1 MPNLSQR
8 LAGLPPEKRALLEQR
23 LLKLGSGTARTVI
36 PRRRPSDPAPL
47 SFAQQR
53 LWFLDQLTPG
63 SATYNAAVALRL
75 RGALDTA
82 ALQRALDTL
91 VVRHEVLRTAYIPE
105 AGTPKQV
112 VLPARPVELR
122 DLDLRTVAASARAD
136 AVRAALVREVRRPFD
151 LTRDLM
157 LRPALVRQADEDF
170 LLQLTTHHIASD
182 GWSKDILFRELEALY
197 EAFAAGGPNPLPD
210 LPIQYADFAFWQQQQ
225 LQSVRL
231 GQLLAYWKQRLAG
244 APELLALPTDL
255 RRPAR
260 QSFLGAH
267 LPVVLPTEL
276 SDTLK
281 RLGRQE
287 HATPFMALLAAFKA
301 LLACCAGQEDIVVG
315 SPILGRNHLETEPL
329 IGFFVNT
336 LVLRTDLSGDPTF
349 RQLLRRVR
357 ETALG
362 AYAHQD
368 LPFEKLVEALRPRR
382 TPSWNPLFQVNF
394 RAQTALPPPPRLAG
408 LHTEVVEL
416 DQGTARFD
424 LALELWATDDVF
436 AGYVEYSTDLF
447 EAETVAGMV
456 ASFET
461 LLRRVA
467 ERPEVRLSELRSAVR
482 LPPRPRP
489 PQAARAALS
498 LSGAAL
504 AGGAGRQPLPS
515 PEV

>member
-23 LLKLGSGTARTVI
+23 LLKLGGAARAVI

-75 RGALDTA
+75 QGALDTD
-82 ALQRALDTL
+82 ALRRAIDTL
-91 VVRHEVLRTAYIPE
+91 VARHEVLRTAYVTE
-105 AGTPKQV
+105 AGNPKQV
-112 VLPARPVELR
+112 VLPTGSVELR
-122 DLDLRTVAASARAD
+122 GVDLRKVAAPAREA
-136 AVRAALVREVRRPFD
+136 AGRAALVREVRRPFD
-151 LTRDLM
+151 LSRDVM
-157 LRPALVRQADEDF
+157 LRPALVRLADDDS
-170 LLQLTTHHIASD
+170 LLLLVTHHIASD
-182 GWSKDILFRELEALY
+182 GWSKGILYRELEALY
-197 EAFAAGGPNPLPD
+197 EAGAAGRPNPLPD
-210 LPIQYADFAFWQQQQ
+210 LPIQYADFAFWQRQQ
-225 LQSVRL
+225 LRGERL
-231 GQLLAYWKQRLAG
+231 EQLLAYWKQRLAG
-244 APELLALPTDL
+244 APELPLLPCDR

-260 QSFLGAH
+260 QSFRGAH
-267 LPVVLPTEL
+267 LPVVLPREL
-276 SDTLK
+276 ADRLK
-281 RLGRQE
+281 LLGRQE

-301 LLACCAGQEDIVVG
+301 LLACLSGQEDVVVG
-315 SPILGRNHLETEPL
+315 SPILGRNHVETEPL

-349 RQLLRRVR
+349 CELLRRVR

-368 LPFEKLVEALRPRR
+368 LPFEKIVEALRPRR
-382 TPSWNPLFQVNF
+382 TPAWNPLFQVNF
-394 RAQTALPPPPRLAG
+394 RAQTALPSPPRLTGVRA
-408 LHTEVVEL
+408 EAVEF

-436 AGYVEYSTDLF
+436 MGYLEYSTDLF
-447 EAETVAGMV
+447 EAETVAQMV
-456 ASFET
+456 RNFEA

-467 ERPEVRLSELRSAVR
+467 DRPEARLSELRSA
-482 LPPRPRP
+482 LDQPPRPRP
-489 PQAARAALS
+489 PRAARSALGFR
-498 LSGAAL
+498 GAAL
-504 AGGAGRQPLPS
+504 AEGAGRQPLSS

>member
-1 MPNLSQR
+1 MSNISQR
-8 LAGLPPEKRALLEQR
+8 LAGLPAEKRALLEQR
-23 LLKLGSGTARTVI
+23 LLKLGGAAVRPAI
-36 PRRRPSDPAPL
+36 PRRRPSDHAPL

-75 RGALDTA
+75 RGELDTA
-82 ALQRALDTL
+82 ALRRALDTL
-91 VVRHEVLRTAYIPE
+91 VARHEVLRTVYIPE
-105 AGTPKQV
+105 VGTPKQV
-112 VLPARPVELR
+112 VLPARPVELPV
-122 DLDLRTVAASARAD
+122 LDLRNVAAPAREDEAQ
-136 AVRAALVREVRRPFD
+136 AALVREVRRPFD

-157 LRPALVRQADEDF
+157 LRPALVRQADDDF

-197 EAFAAGGPNPLPD
+197 GAFSAGGPNPLPD
-210 LPIQYADFAFWQQQQ
+210 LPIQYADFAFWQRQQ
-225 LQSVRL
+225 LQGERL
-231 GQLLAYWKQRLAG
+231 GQLLAYWRQRLAG
-244 APELLALPTDL
+244 APELLTLPTDR
-255 RRPAR
+255 RRPVR
-260 QSFLGAH
+260 QSFRGVH
-267 LPVVLPTEL
+267 LPVVLPGEL
-276 SDTLK
+276 SNALK

-287 HATPFMALLAAFKA
+287 HATPFMTLLAAFKA
-301 LLACCAGQEDIVVG
+301 LLACCAGQDDIVVG
-315 SPILGRNHLETEPL
+315 SPILGRNHVETEPL

-336 LVLRTDLSGDPTF
+336 LVLRTDLSGDPSF
-349 RQLLRRVR
+349 GELLRRVR
-357 ETALG
+357 ESALG

-394 RAQTALPPPPRLAG
+394 RAQTAFPPPPCLAG
-408 LHTEVVEL
+408 LRTEMVEF

-447 EAETVAGMV
+447 EAETVSCMV
-456 ASFET
+456 LGFET
-461 LLRRVA
+461 LLRRVV
-467 ERPEVRLSELRSAVR
+467 ERPDVRLSELRSAVR

-489 PQAARAALS
+489 GRAARSTLG

-504 AGGAGRQPLPS
+504 AGGARRQPFS
-515 PEV
+515 TPEV